1 MTKLFKVFI
10 ISFFF
15 ISIST
20 AQTYTDDLNPFSNSF
35 TLTLEGGTT
44 ISKTDY
50 NNSLHAPVGKFSMDY
65 LFSTNSRIAL
75 GIKLFAGIGNVK
87 ADGGADTSVHNIA
100 MSIQTPLHFIGIG
113 PELSFSLGKFC
124 PYVFA
129 GLSYLHFD
137 PEDSSGAALPRNKAG
152 VYSKNQINYNFEF
165 GVKYLLSRHFSINA
179 AVTGHVSTN
188 DYLDDLPNKISTGYH
203 DDQFYTV
210 TVGISY
216 SFLSSSSSAKQQG
229 IEQVHEQE
237 QEQEHIKEQV
247 QVKDQDQDGIPDSLD
262 HCPGT
267 PTGVTVGANGC
278 PLDSDHDGVPDYLDK
293 CPETKAEVKVDSN
306 GCEIVVKKKEIKP
319 LDSDKDGVPD
329 SLDKCPNTPYGVAVD
344 STGCPLDSDHD
355 GVPDFLD
362 KCPETKAGVKV
373 DSNGCEI
380 VVKKKEVK
388 PIDSDKDGIPDF
400 LDKCPNTP
408 YGVVVD
414 STGCPLDSD
423 HDGVPDFLD
432 KCPETKAGV
441 KVDSNGCEII
451 EKKAEKKTE
460 KLTPSNAI
468 KSPAKIKAPETTANT
483 IAGKV
488 TYNYDNDL
496 IVTGNIFSDG
506 KLYVIQLGSWI
517 NGIKAN
523 KQLTD
528 LKAKGYNAFIYKV
541 QIGNGYRYRV
551 RVGYFKSQAEAQ
563 AFYNKNFA
571 N

>member
-293 CPETKAEVKVDSN
+293 CPETKA
-306 GCEIVVKKKEIKP
+306 
-319 LDSDKDGVPD
+319 
-329 SLDKCPNTPYGVAVD
+329 
-344 STGCPLDSDHD
+344 
-355 GVPDFLD
+355 
-362 KCPETKAGVKV
+362 GVKV